1 MQKPYFCNQFLILKF
16 NFKRKRMK
24 KSITLIII
32 LACFFSINAKPKKCK
47 KSKKDEVVSV
57 LDAVVN
63 PGLATKLDTISYFLG
78 MQIGTDMKKNGADEI
93 IATSV
98 EKGMEDALKG
108 LPSKV
113 DQQTGMKY
121 AQEYFGAK
129 QAEKQAKEQAMKSKF
144 FEENAKRPGVKT
156 TASGLQ
162 YEVLKDTIGPKP
174 LATDK
179 VTVHYTGTLLDG
191 KVFDSSV
198 GNEPVTFP
206 LNQVIKGWTEGV
218 QLMSVGSKYKF
229 FIPGDL
235 AYGEQGVQ
243 QAGIGPDET
252 LIFEVEL
259 LKIEKSAPQVQQAP
273 SNILPQGKD

>member
-1 MQKPYFCNQFLILKF
+1 
-16 NFKRKRMK
+16 MK
-24 KSITLIII
+24 KSITLIFIF
-32 LACFFSINAKPKKCK
+32 ACFFTSEAKPKKDKKCK
-47 KSKKDEVVSV
+47 K
-57 LDAVVN
+57 DAVAAVISVVDTVVK
-63 PGLATKLDTISYFLG
+63 PFLATKLDTISYFLG

-93 IATSV
+93 VPSSV
-98 EKGMEDALKG
+98 EKGMNDALKG
-108 LPSKV
+108 LPSKI
-113 DQQTGMKY
+113 DQQIGMQY
-121 AQEYFGAK
+121 AQEYFGGK
-129 QAEKQAKEQAMKSKF
+129 QAQKQAQEQAMKSKF

-162 YEVLKDTIGPKP
+162 YEILKDVVGPKP

-229 FIPGDL
+229 FIPGGL

-259 LKIEKSAPQVQQAP
+259 LNIEKPAPQVQQAP
-273 SNILPQGKD
+273 SNILPQGKE